1 MDVVERDG
9 PPAVSG
15 TERRRRDHALH
26 ESGAASRSIRSRIG
40 GGGLLLHLRLIHGR
54 GYPIPTTNW
63 RFLMGGSFKIGRFSG
78 IDVKVHWTFLLL
90 LAFFA
95 FLGYQTSGSLA
106 GALTPTAVI
115 VALFICVLLHEFGHS
130 LVAQRLGIEIHSI
143 TLLPIGGV
151 SNLESIPEKPS
162 DEVKITLAGPLVNVV
177 LAPIFFGV
185 GLLLGA
191 EPRMPTDLFTGI
203 GSVGQVF
210 FYLGYLNV
218 VLALCNIIPAFP
230 LDGGRIL
237 RGVLATRLGALRATE
252 IASRVGQR
260 SAFAFCLIGLL
271 GGNFLLALIAV
282 FIFFG
287 ANGEAQMVRQREL
300 TRGLLVSEVMGTK
313 PNTETVTPY
322 HTFGQI
328 LDSVIHGYQED
339 FPVVDENGN
348 LVGMITR
355 NEIMAAAHSPERFS
369 SVRDLMKTDFPIISP
384 DSDLFTDGARL
395 LQESGLRA
403 LPVVKAG
410 NLVGMLT
417 ADDVGQA
424 ALLRDIRKQQF

>member
-1 MDVVERDG
+1 
-9 PPAVSG
+9 
-15 TERRRRDHALH
+15 
-26 ESGAASRSIRSRIG
+26 
-40 GGGLLLHLRLIHGR
+40 
-54 GYPIPTTNW
+54 
-63 RFLMGGSFKIGRFSG
+63 MGSSFKIGRAFG
-78 IDVKVHWTFLLL
+78 IDLKVHWTFFLL

-95 FLGYQTSGSLA
+95 FVSYQRTGSLTN
-106 GALTPTAVI
+106 ALITALVI
-115 VALFICVLLHEFGHS
+115 VALFVCVVLHEYGHS
-130 LVAQRLGIEIHSI
+130 LVAQRLGIEIQDI

-151 SNLESIPEKPS
+151 ARLKSLPTRPM
-162 DEVKITLAGPLVNVV
+162 DEVRIAIAGPLVNVV

-185 GLLLGA
+185 ALLLGSSPLDA
-191 EPRMPTDLFTGI
+191 ANILQG
-203 GSVGQVF
+203 GNSLGQIF
-210 FYLGYLNV
+210 AYLGLINV
-218 VLALCNIIPAFP
+218 ALVVFNLIPAFP
-230 LDGGRIL
+230 MDGGRVL
-237 RGVLATRLGALRATE
+237 RGLLATRLGPVRATD
-252 IASRVGQR
+252 ISSAIGQIFAL
-260 SAFAFCLIGLL
+260 AFFLIGLL
-271 GGNFLLALIAV
+271 GGNYLLALVGV

-287 ANGEAQMVRQREL
+287 AGGEQQMVKQREL
-300 TRGLLVSEVMGTK
+300 TRGLLVSDVMGTR
-313 PNTETVTPY
+313 PRLETVTPY
-322 HTFGQI
+322 HTFGQV

>member
-1 MDVVERDG
+1 
-9 PPAVSG
+9 
-15 TERRRRDHALH
+15 
-26 ESGAASRSIRSRIG
+26 
-40 GGGLLLHLRLIHGR
+40 
-54 GYPIPTTNW
+54 
-63 RFLMGGSFKIGRFSG
+63 MGSSFKIGRAFG
-78 IDVKVHWTFLLL
+78 IDLKVHWTFFLL

-95 FLGYQTSGSLA
+95 FVSYQRTGSLA
-106 GALTPTAVI
+106 NALITALII
-115 VALFICVLLHEFGHS
+115 VALFVCVVLHEYGHS
-130 LVAQRLGIEIHSI
+130 LVAQRLGIEIHDI

-151 SNLESIPEKPS
+151 ARLKSLPTRPM
-162 DEVKITLAGPLVNVV
+162 DEVKIAIAGPLVNVV

-185 GLLLGA
+185 ALLLGSSPLDA
-191 EPRMPTDLFTGI
+191 ANILQG
-203 GSVGQVF
+203 GNSLGQIF
-210 FYLGYLNV
+210 AYLGLINV
-218 VLALCNIIPAFP
+218 ALVVFNLIPAFP
-230 LDGGRIL
+230 MDGGRVL
-237 RGVLATRLGALRATE
+237 RGLLATRLGPVRATD
-252 IASRVGQR
+252 ISSAIGQFFAL
-260 SAFAFCLIGLL
+260 AFFLIGLL
-271 GGNFLLALIAV
+271 GGNYLLALVGV

-287 ANGEAQMVRQREL
+287 AGGEQQMVRQREL
-300 TRGLLVSEVMGTK
+300 TRGLLVSDVMGTR
-313 PNTETVTPY
+313 PRLETVTPY
-322 HTFGQI
+322 HTFGQV

-339 FPVVDENGN
+339 FPVVDESGN